1 MSPDDTRELSERVRG
16 LLLGPIDSF
25 EKLEIVIALHARG
38 DPPWTLEAPP
48 LTSLRRALDELLA
61 AGIVAQQADG
71 ALRIAP
77 GCDHAALD
85 ELAAAWSTERAAVL
99 ALISERALQR
109 IRASAARAFAD
120 AFALRRGGK
129 SDDGDDHG

>member
-1 MSPDDTRELSERVRG
+1 MSPDHPRELSERVRG

-25 EKLEIVIALHARG
+25 EKLDIVIALHARR
-38 DPPWTLEAPP
+38 DLPWTLEAPP

-61 AGIVAQQADG
+61 AGIVERQADG

-77 GCDHAALD
+77 ECDVTLD
-85 ELAAAWSTERAAVL
+85 ELAAAWSTDRAAVL
-99 ALISERALQR
+99 ALMSERALQR

-120 AFALRRGGK
+120 AFALRRVRK